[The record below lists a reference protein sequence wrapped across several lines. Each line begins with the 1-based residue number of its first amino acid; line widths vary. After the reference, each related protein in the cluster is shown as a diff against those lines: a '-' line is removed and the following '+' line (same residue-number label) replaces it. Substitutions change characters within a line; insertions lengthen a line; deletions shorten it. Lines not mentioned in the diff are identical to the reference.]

1 MTAVSAAAAGAMG
14 YGGTGW
20 DRFITEHY
28 LGVDWGSAM
37 KQAKAVLAGRE
48 DEIHE
53 VATILQEERTINQY
67 HVNKAKEK
75 AVNKKQGI
83 FPVRVD
89 VYKAGN
95 LVHSTTAES
104 FQNKVVI
111 PQMSEI
117 SEN

>member
-1 MTAVSAAAAGAMG
+1 MTAASAAAAGAMG

-53 VATILQEERTINQY
+53 VATVLQEERTINQH

-89 VYKAGN
+89 VYKAGRKID
-95 LVHSTTAES
+95 STITRS
-104 FQNKVVI
+104 FHGEVVI
-111 PQMSEI
+111 SQKW
-117 SEN
+117 NL